1 MSSRTNNS
9 FQAVIADNSTGT
21 HELESSAFLLF
32 VCLAFFFFL
41 VILGALG
48 VLGDVSFTT
57 SASPVDSDSVG
68 SSIGSGDSMSFLGSI
83 FTMSLV
89 EEPDSGLVT
98 SFIPQILL

>member
-57 SASPVDSDSVG
+57 SASPVDSDS
-68 SSIGSGDSMSFLGSI
+68 SIGSGDSMSFLGSI